1 MQIPFTHDQFLEVF
15 AAYNGTFWWAAIL
28 LWIGTLGVVVQWFR
42 NPERAGRSVAW
53 LLMVHWAWSG
63 AVYHLGYFRGV
74 NLPALAFGVLFL
86 LQAVLFAWLA
96 YGRKRLDFAAAQGL
110 WRLLG
115 LSFMAYSLV
124 YPALRRNPTPAS
136 SVL

>member
-1 MQIPFTHDQFLEVF
+1 M
-15 AAYNGTFWWAAIL
+15 
-28 LWIGTLGVVVQWFR
+28 
-42 NPERAGRSVAW
+42 
-53 LLMVHWAWSG
+53 
-63 AVYHLGYFRGV
+63 

-110 WRLLG
+110 WRLPG
-115 LSFMAYSLV
+115 LSFMGYSLV